1 MCVNKSYKANATCPL
16 QWSPN
21 EICPCMYTRGGDRSQ
36 EREARRKRR
45 GAFIILLTMISAEV
59 DEIALL
65 AFAVI
70 GSALVIT
77 LFAFGYI
84 INCSFHLFFP
94 FSSCLLSLYSFPIF
108 SCIFLLIS
116 CHSDGFG
123 KTREVIS
130 LGSKTSQVSNE

>member
-21 EICPCMYTRGGDRSQ
+21 EICPCMYTRGGDRRKNRE
-36 EREARRKRR
+36 EREREKRS
-45 GAFIILLTMISAEV
+45 LLTMISAEV

-108 SCIFLLIS
+108 LLYM
-116 CHSDGFG
+116 F
-123 KTREVIS
+123 
-130 LGSKTSQVSNE
+130 